1 MFIKA
6 ATFIKTHLIFLIIC
20 LLQLLCMVLSQ
31 NCVSSVSN
39 EIRACS
45 GDLLTLQCSA
55 LGAGITVWEGSAI
68 LECYGTNTNTI
79 SLSHSGYN
87 LPDKPRRVCN
97 NGAIVARAIGVDGNN
112 YTSQLNVTVSAEVN
126 NKTVECVH
134 EFNFTTTA
142 LFSTVIIVHEL
153 HEGIKIN
160 HVNIFY
166 INFLIYIQISLM

>member
-1 MFIKA
+1 MRRMFIKA

-20 LLQLLCMVLSQ
+20 LLQLFCTVLSQ

-39 EIRACS
+39 EIRVCS
-45 GDLLTLQCSA
+45 GDLLTLECSA
-55 LGAGITVWEGSAI
+55 LGAGITIWEGSAF

-79 SLSHSGYN
+79 FLRHSGYN
-87 LPDKPRRVCN
+87 SPNKPRKVCN

-112 YTSQLNVTVSAEVN
+112 YTSQLNVTVSAEMN

-134 EFNFTTTA
+134 EFNFTTTG

-153 HEGIKIN
+153 HEGIKIY
-160 HVNIFY
+160 HVNIYHNSFSY
-166 INFLIYIQISLM
+166 LYSD